1 MSYQALYRKYR
12 PSKLEDVVG
21 QSSVVKIVRNAIQYN
36 KINHAYLF
44 SGPRGTGKTTMA
56 KIFAK
61 DVNCLNPIDGEACGT
76 CKNCLSI
83 INNECSDII
92 EIDAASNNG
101 VDEIREIKNKINL
114 VPSELKYKVYI
125 IDEVHMLS
133 IGAFNALLKTLEE
146 PPEHIIFILATTD
159 LHKVPTTVIS
169 RCQCFEFQ
177 RLTEKEI
184 SSRLR
189 YIADQENVQVDD
201 EVLKRIA
208 ELVDGGMRDAIG
220 MLDKAISY
228 SSDSKVSLTDFE
240 MLNGIVSKSEKKKFI
255 SMIFEQNISEIISFI
270 DTIYDAGK
278 DLVIFNQDLLTLCR
292 DLVVDY
298 YSEKEIEFD
307 IDFLLDFAES
317 LNETLNEVKQSSNM
331 KTVFEMKI
339 LSFIYH
345 HGSRSASISEVVKNE
360 GKKIVDERKEVKVI
374 MSSDK
379 DSSELIDRSIK
390 QKKAIE
396 LDKVEQEPVHSFT
409 TQEHKVDNIDRV
421 SNDITEYLKINTII
435 INNCFAGASKRE
447 LLELRNNWSKLN
459 DYALDNHYGAVACY
473 IFDGTVRA
481 ASLDSIIIT
490 FDYESMVNRGYRLLP
505 KIEELFEIIFG
516 HKIRVALLTSADWE
530 KEKKEYIEKK
540 NNGISYQYQE
550 VPLLNE
556 QLSQHSPIIDNTVE
570 NASSVE
576 EAIKLFG
583 ENMVSID

>member
-12 PSKLEDVVG
+12 PSRLEDVVG

-61 DVNCLNPIDGEACGT
+61 DVNCLNPVNGEACGT

-83 INNECSDII
+83 MNNECSDII

-201 EVLKRIA
+201 EVLNRIA

-240 MLNGIVSKSEKKKFI
+240 MLNGIVSKTEKKKFL
-255 SMIFEQNISEIISFI
+255 SMIFEQNISEVILFI

-278 DLVIFNQDLLTLCR
+278 DLIIFNQDLLTLCR

-298 YSEKEIEFD
+298 YSSKEIEFD

-317 LNETLNEVKQSSNM
+317 LNETLNEVKQSSNT
-331 KTVFEMKI
+331 KTIFEMKI

-345 HGSRSASISEVVKNE
+345 YSTHSASIS
-360 GKKIVDERKEVKVI
+360 KEVKSKENEPIERRKEIKSVT
-374 MSSDK
+374 SFNKVST
-379 DSSELIDRSIK
+379 ELSNPSK
-390 QKKAIE
+390 QVERTLK
-396 LDKVEQEPVHSFT
+396 LDNNG
-409 TQEHKVDNIDRV
+409 DNMNKIY
-421 SNDITEYLKINTII
+421 NDFTEYLKINAVI

-447 LLELRNNWSKLN
+447 LLELKNHWDKLN
-459 DYALDNHYGAVACY
+459 DYALDNYYGAVACY

-481 ASLDSIIIT
+481 ASSDSIIIT

-505 KIEELFEIIFG
+505 KIEELFGIILG
-516 HKIRVALLTSADWE
+516 HKVRIALLTSTDWE
-530 KEKKEYIEKK
+530 REKKEYVDKK
-540 NNGISYQYQE
+540 NNGISYLYQE
-550 VPLLNE
+550 VPLLSE
-556 QLSQHSPIIDNTVE
+556 QLSQPSSIIDNTDE
-570 NASSVE
+570 SASSVE

-583 ENMVSID
+583 ENIVSID

>member
-12 PSKLEDVVG
+12 PSRLEDVVG

-61 DVNCLNPIDGEACGT
+61 DVNCLNPVNGEACGT
-76 CKNCLSI
+76 CKNCLSVM
-83 INNECSDII
+83 NNECSDII

-201 EVLKRIA
+201 EVLNRIA

-240 MLNGIVSKSEKKKFI
+240 MLNGIVSKTEKKKFL
-255 SMIFEQNISEIISFI
+255 SMIFEQNISEVILFI

-278 DLVIFNQDLLTLCR
+278 DLIIFNQDLLTLCR

-298 YSEKEIEFD
+298 YSSKEIEFD

-317 LNETLNEVKQSSNM
+317 LNETLNEVKQSSNTKM
-331 KTVFEMKI
+331 IFEMKI

-345 HGSRSASISEVVKNE
+345 YSTHSASIS
-360 GKKIVDERKEVKVI
+360 KEVKSKENEPIERRKEIKSVT
-374 MSSDK
+374 SFNKVST
-379 DSSELIDRSIK
+379 ELSNPSK
-390 QKKAIE
+390 QVERTLK
-396 LDKVEQEPVHSFT
+396 LDNNG
-409 TQEHKVDNIDRV
+409 DNMNKIY
-421 SNDITEYLKINTII
+421 NDFTEYLKINAVI

-447 LLELRNNWSKLN
+447 LLELRNHWDKLN
-459 DYALDNHYGAVACY
+459 DYALDNYYGAVACY

-481 ASLDSIIIT
+481 ASSDSIIIT

-505 KIEELFEIIFG
+505 KIEELFGIILG
-516 HKIRVALLTSADWE
+516 HKVRIALLTSTDWE
-530 KEKKEYIEKK
+530 REKKEYVDKK
-540 NNGISYQYQE
+540 NNGISYLYQE
-550 VPLLNE
+550 VPLLSE
-556 QLSQHSPIIDNTVE
+556 QLSQPSSIIDNTDESV
-570 NASSVE
+570 SSVE

-583 ENMVSID
+583 ENIVSID

>member
-12 PSKLEDVVG
+12 PSRLEDVVG

-61 DVNCLNPIDGEACGT
+61 DVNCLNPVNGEACGT
-76 CKNCLSI
+76 CKNCLSVM
-83 INNECSDII
+83 NNECSDII

-201 EVLKRIA
+201 EVLNRIA

-240 MLNGIVSKSEKKKFI
+240 MLNGIVSKTEKKKFL
-255 SMIFEQNISEIISFI
+255 SMIFEQNISEVILFI

-278 DLVIFNQDLLTLCR
+278 DLIIFNQDLLTLCR

-298 YSEKEIEFD
+298 YSSKEIEFD

-317 LNETLNEVKQSSNM
+317 LNETLNEIKQSSNTKM
-331 KTVFEMKI
+331 IFEMKI

-345 HGSRSASISEVVKNE
+345 YSTHSASIS
-360 GKKIVDERKEVKVI
+360 KEVKSKENEPIERRKEIKSVTSFNKVSTELSNPSKQVERTLKLDNNGDK
-374 MSSDK
+374 MNSD
-379 DSSELIDRSIK
+379 
-390 QKKAIE
+390 
-396 LDKVEQEPVHSFT
+396 F
-409 TQEHKVDNIDRV
+409 
-421 SNDITEYLKINTII
+421 TEYLKINTII

-447 LLELRNNWSKLN
+447 LLELRNHWDKLN
-459 DYALDNHYGAVACY
+459 DYALDNYYGAVACY
-473 IFDGTVRA
+473 IFDGIVRA
-481 ASLDSIIIT
+481 ASSDSIIIT

-505 KIEELFEIIFG
+505 KIEELFGIILG
-516 HKIRVALLTSADWE
+516 HKVRIALLTSADWE
-530 KEKKEYIEKK
+530 KEKKEYIDKK

-556 QLSQHSPIIDNTVE
+556 QLSQPSSIIDITNE
-570 NASSVE
+570 SASSVE

-583 ENMVSID
+583 ENIVSID

>member
-12 PSKLEDVVG
+12 PSRLEDVVG
-21 QSSVVKIVRNAIQYN
+21 QSSVVKIVRNAIRYN

-61 DVNCLNPIDGEACGT
+61 DVNCLNPVNGEACGT
-76 CKNCLSI
+76 CKNCLSVM
-83 INNECSDII
+83 NNECSDII

-201 EVLKRIA
+201 EVLNRIA

-240 MLNGIVSKSEKKKFI
+240 MLNGIVSKTEKKKFL
-255 SMIFEQNISEIISFI
+255 SMIFEQNISEVILFI

-278 DLVIFNQDLLTLCR
+278 DLIIFNQDLLTLCR

-298 YSEKEIEFD
+298 YSSKEIEFD

-317 LNETLNEVKQSSNM
+317 LNETLNEIKQSSNTKM
-331 KTVFEMKI
+331 IFEMKI

-345 HGSRSASISEVVKNE
+345 YSTHSASIS
-360 GKKIVDERKEVKVI
+360 KEVKSKENEPIERRKEIKSVTSFNKVSTELSNPSKQVERTLKLDNNGDK
-374 MSSDK
+374 MNSD
-379 DSSELIDRSIK
+379 
-390 QKKAIE
+390 
-396 LDKVEQEPVHSFT
+396 F
-409 TQEHKVDNIDRV
+409 
-421 SNDITEYLKINTII
+421 TEYLKINTII

-447 LLELRNNWSKLN
+447 LLELRNHWDKLN
-459 DYALDNHYGAVACY
+459 DYALDNYYGAVACY
-473 IFDGTVRA
+473 IFDGIVRA
-481 ASLDSIIIT
+481 ASSDSIIIT

-505 KIEELFEIIFG
+505 KIEELFEIISG
-516 HKIRVALLTSADWE
+516 RKVRIALLTSADWE
-530 KEKKEYIEKK
+530 KEKKEYIDKK

-556 QLSQHSPIIDNTVE
+556 QLSQPSSIIDNTNE
-570 NASSVE
+570 SASSVE

-583 ENMVSID
+583 ENIVSID

>member
-12 PSKLEDVVG
+12 PSRLEDVVG

-61 DVNCLNPIDGEACGT
+61 DVNCLNPVNGEACGT
-76 CKNCLSI
+76 CKNCLSVM
-83 INNECSDII
+83 NNECSDII

-201 EVLKRIA
+201 EVLNRIA

-240 MLNGIVSKSEKKKFI
+240 MLNGIVSKTEKKKFL
-255 SMIFEQNISEIISFI
+255 SMIFEQNISEVILFI

-278 DLVIFNQDLLTLCR
+278 DLIIFNQDLLTLCR

-298 YSEKEIEFD
+298 YSSKEIEFD

-317 LNETLNEVKQSSNM
+317 LNETLNEIKQSSNTKM
-331 KTVFEMKI
+331 IFEMKI

-345 HGSRSASISEVVKNE
+345 YSTHSASIS
-360 GKKIVDERKEVKVI
+360 KEVKSKENEPIERRKEIKSVT
-374 MSSDK
+374 SFNKVST
-379 DSSELIDRSIK
+379 ELSNPSK
-390 QKKAIE
+390 QAERTLK
-396 LDKVEQEPVHSFT
+396 LDNNG
-409 TQEHKVDNIDRV
+409 DNMNKIY
-421 SNDITEYLKINTII
+421 NDFTEYLKINAVI

-447 LLELRNNWSKLN
+447 LLELRNHWDKLN
-459 DYALDNHYGAVACY
+459 DYALDNYYGAVACY

-481 ASLDSIIIT
+481 ASSDSIIIT

-505 KIEELFEIIFG
+505 KIEELFGIILG
-516 HKIRVALLTSADWE
+516 HKVRIALLTSTDWE
-530 KEKKEYIEKK
+530 REKKEYVDKK
-540 NNGISYQYQE
+540 NNGISYLYQE
-550 VPLLNE
+550 VPLLSE
-556 QLSQHSPIIDNTVE
+556 QLSQPSSIIDNTDE
-570 NASSVE
+570 SASSVE

-583 ENMVSID
+583 ENIVSID

>member
-12 PSKLEDVVG
+12 PSRLEDVVG

-61 DVNCLNPIDGEACGT
+61 DVNCLNPVNGEACGT
-76 CKNCLSI
+76 CKNCLSVM
-83 INNECSDII
+83 NNECSDII

-201 EVLKRIA
+201 EVLNRIA

-240 MLNGIVSKSEKKKFI
+240 MLNGIVSKTEKKKFL
-255 SMIFEQNISEIISFI
+255 SMIFEQNISEVILFI

-278 DLVIFNQDLLTLCR
+278 DLIIFNQDLLTLCR

-298 YSEKEIEFD
+298 YSSKEIEFD

-317 LNETLNEVKQSSNM
+317 LNETLNEIKQSSNTKM
-331 KTVFEMKI
+331 IFEMKI

-345 HGSRSASISEVVKNE
+345 YSTHSASIS
-360 GKKIVDERKEVKVI
+360 KEVKSKENEPIERRKEIKSVT
-374 MSSDK
+374 SFNKVST
-379 DSSELIDRSIK
+379 ELSNPSK
-390 QKKAIE
+390 QVERTLK
-396 LDKVEQEPVHSFT
+396 LDNNG
-409 TQEHKVDNIDRV
+409 DNMNKIY
-421 SNDITEYLKINTII
+421 NDFTEYLKINAVI

-447 LLELRNNWSKLN
+447 LLELRNHWDKLN
-459 DYALDNHYGAVACY
+459 DYALDNYYGAVACY

-481 ASLDSIIIT
+481 ASSDSIIIT

-505 KIEELFEIIFG
+505 KIEELFGIILG
-516 HKIRVALLTSADWE
+516 HKVRIALLTSTDWE
-530 KEKKEYIEKK
+530 REKKEYVDKK
-540 NNGISYQYQE
+540 NNGISYLYQE
-550 VPLLNE
+550 VPLLSE
-556 QLSQHSPIIDNTVE
+556 QLSQPSSIIDNTDE
-570 NASSVE
+570 SASSVE

-583 ENMVSID
+583 ENIVSID

>member
-21 QSSVVKIVRNAIQYN
+21 QTSVVKIVRNAIQFG

-61 DVNCLNPIDGEACGT
+61 DVNCLNPIDGEACGK
-76 CKNCLSI
+76 CKNCLAI

-159 LHKVPTTVIS
+159 LHKVPSTVIS

-189 YIADQENVQVDD
+189 YIADQENVQIDD
-201 EVLKRIA
+201 EVLNRIS

-228 SSDSKVSLTDFE
+228 SSDSRVSLTDFE
-240 MLNGIVSKSEKKKFI
+240 MLNGIVSKNEKKKFL
-255 SMIFEQNISEIISFI
+255 SMVFERDIAGIISFI
-270 DTIYDAGK
+270 DTIYDSGK

-292 DLVVDY
+292 DFVVDY
-298 YSEKEIEFD
+298 YSSKEIEFD
-307 IDFLLDFAES
+307 ISFLLDFAES
-317 LNETLNEVKQSSNM
+317 LNEILNEVKQSSNM

-339 LSFIYH
+339 LSFVYH
-345 HGSRSASISEVVKNE
+345 HDGHTDKFVGQNKESDKEEISSKTQVNDKVVAELSNHPKNINEVTQLNIKNE
-360 GKKIVDERKEVKVI
+360 PNV
-374 MSSDK
+374 
-379 DSSELIDRSIK
+379 
-390 QKKAIE
+390 
-396 LDKVEQEPVHSFT
+396 
-409 TQEHKVDNIDRV
+409 EHKISMDKGNNLEKINSDLQ
-421 SNDITEYLKINTII
+421 EYLKINSII

-447 LLELRNNWSKLN
+447 LLDIKNNWSKLN

-473 IFDGTVRA
+473 IFDGTIRA
-481 ASLDSIIIT
+481 ASQDSVIIT
-490 FDYESMVNRGYRLLP
+490 FDYESMVNRGYRLLS
-505 KIEELFEIIFG
+505 KIEELFGIVFG
-516 HKIRVALLTSADWE
+516 HNVRVALLTSADWE
-530 KEKKEYIEKK
+530 KEKKEYIAKK
-540 NNGISYQYQE
+540 NNGIAYQYQE

-556 QLSQHSPIIDNTVE
+556 NLSQSSQLLDNPGIDS
-570 NASSVE
+570 SSVE

>member
-12 PSKLEDVVG
+12 PSRLEDVVG

-61 DVNCLNPIDGEACGT
+61 DVNCLNPVNGEACGT

-83 INNECSDII
+83 MNNECSDII

-201 EVLKRIA
+201 EVLNRIA

-240 MLNGIVSKSEKKKFI
+240 MLNGIVSKTEKKKFL
-255 SMIFEQNISEIISFI
+255 SMIFEQNISEVILFI

-278 DLVIFNQDLLTLCR
+278 DLIIFNQDLLTLCR

-298 YSEKEIEFD
+298 YSSKEIEFD

-317 LNETLNEVKQSSNM
+317 LNETLNEVKQSSNTKM
-331 KTVFEMKI
+331 IFEMKI

-345 HGSRSASISEVVKNE
+345 YSTHSASIS
-360 GKKIVDERKEVKVI
+360 KEVKSKENEPIERRKEIKSVT
-374 MSSDK
+374 SFNKVST
-379 DSSELIDRSIK
+379 ELSNPSK
-390 QKKAIE
+390 QVERTLK
-396 LDKVEQEPVHSFT
+396 LDNNG
-409 TQEHKVDNIDRV
+409 DNMNKIY
-421 SNDITEYLKINTII
+421 NDFTEYLKINAVI

-447 LLELRNNWSKLN
+447 LLELRNHWDKLN
-459 DYALDNHYGAVACY
+459 DYALDNYYGAVACY

-481 ASLDSIIIT
+481 ASSDSIIIT

-505 KIEELFEIIFG
+505 KIEELFGIILG
-516 HKIRVALLTSADWE
+516 HKVRIALLTSTDWE
-530 KEKKEYIEKK
+530 REKKEYVDKK
-540 NNGISYQYQE
+540 NNGISYLYQE
-550 VPLLNE
+550 VPLLSE
-556 QLSQHSPIIDNTVE
+556 QLSQPSSIIDNTDESV
-570 NASSVE
+570 SSVE

-583 ENMVSID
+583 ENIVSID

>member
-12 PSKLEDVVG
+12 PSRLEDVVG

-61 DVNCLNPIDGEACGT
+61 DVNCLNPVNGEACGT
-76 CKNCLSI
+76 CKNCLSVM
-83 INNECSDII
+83 NNECSDII

-201 EVLKRIA
+201 EVLNRIA

-240 MLNGIVSKSEKKKFI
+240 MLNGIVSKTEKKKFL
-255 SMIFEQNISEIISFI
+255 SMIFEQNISEVILFI

-278 DLVIFNQDLLTLCR
+278 DLIIFNQDLLTLCR

-298 YSEKEIEFD
+298 YSSKEIEFD

-317 LNETLNEVKQSSNM
+317 LNETLNEVKQSSNTKM
-331 KTVFEMKI
+331 IFEMKI

-345 HGSRSASISEVVKNE
+345 YSTHSASIS
-360 GKKIVDERKEVKVI
+360 KEVKSKENEPI
-374 MSSDK
+374 ESRK
-379 DSSELIDRSIK
+379 EIK
-390 QKKAIE
+390 SVTSFNKVSTGLSNPSKQVERTLK
-396 LDKVEQEPVHSFT
+396 LDNNG
-409 TQEHKVDNIDRV
+409 DNMNKIY
-421 SNDITEYLKINTII
+421 NDFTEYLKINAVI

-447 LLELRNNWSKLN
+447 LLELRNHWDKLN
-459 DYALDNHYGAVACY
+459 DYALDNYYGAVACY

-481 ASLDSIIIT
+481 ASSDSIIIT

-505 KIEELFEIIFG
+505 KIEELFGIILG
-516 HKIRVALLTSADWE
+516 HKVRIALLTSTDWE
-530 KEKKEYIEKK
+530 REKKEYVDKK
-540 NNGISYQYQE
+540 NNGISYLYQE
-550 VPLLNE
+550 VPLLSE
-556 QLSQHSPIIDNTVE
+556 QLSQPSSIIDNTDE
-570 NASSVE
+570 SASSVE

-583 ENMVSID
+583 ENIVSID

>member
-12 PSKLEDVVG
+12 PSRLEDVVG

-61 DVNCLNPIDGEACGT
+61 DVNCLNPVNGEACGT
-76 CKNCLSI
+76 CKNCLSVM
-83 INNECSDII
+83 NNECSDII

-201 EVLKRIA
+201 EVLNRIA

-240 MLNGIVSKSEKKKFI
+240 MLNGIVSKTEKKKFL
-255 SMIFEQNISEIISFI
+255 SMIFEQNISEVILFI

-278 DLVIFNQDLLTLCR
+278 DLIIFNQDLLTLCR

-298 YSEKEIEFD
+298 YSSKEIEFD

-317 LNETLNEVKQSSNM
+317 LNETLNEIKQSSNTKM
-331 KTVFEMKI
+331 IFEMKI

-345 HGSRSASISEVVKNE
+345 YSTHSASIS
-360 GKKIVDERKEVKVI
+360 KEVKSKENEPIERRKEIKSVT
-374 MSSDK
+374 SFNKVST
-379 DSSELIDRSIK
+379 ELSNPSK
-390 QKKAIE
+390 QVERTLK
-396 LDKVEQEPVHSFT
+396 LDNNG
-409 TQEHKVDNIDRV
+409 DNMNKIY
-421 SNDITEYLKINTII
+421 NDFTEYLKINAVI

-447 LLELRNNWSKLN
+447 LLELKNHWDKLN
-459 DYALDNHYGAVACY
+459 DYALDNNYGAVACY

-481 ASLDSIIIT
+481 ASSDSIIIT

-505 KIEELFEIIFG
+505 KIEELFGIILG
-516 HKIRVALLTSADWE
+516 HKVRIALLTSTDWE
-530 KEKKEYIEKK
+530 REKKEYVDKK
-540 NNGISYQYQE
+540 NNGISYLYQE
-550 VPLLNE
+550 VPLLSE
-556 QLSQHSPIIDNTVE
+556 QLSQPSSIIDNTE
-570 NASSVE
+570 ESASSVE

-583 ENMVSID
+583 ENIVSID

>member
-12 PSKLEDVVG
+12 PSRLEDVVG

-61 DVNCLNPIDGEACGT
+61 DVNCLNPVNGEACGT

-83 INNECSDII
+83 MNNECSDII

-201 EVLKRIA
+201 EVLNRIA

-240 MLNGIVSKSEKKKFI
+240 MLNGIVSKTEKKKFL
-255 SMIFEQNISEIISFI
+255 SMIFEQNISEVILFI

-278 DLVIFNQDLLTLCR
+278 DLIIFNQDLLTLCR

-298 YSEKEIEFD
+298 YSSKEIEFD

-317 LNETLNEVKQSSNM
+317 LNETLNEIKQSSNTKM
-331 KTVFEMKI
+331 IFEMKI

-345 HGSRSASISEVVKNE
+345 YSTHSASIS
-360 GKKIVDERKEVKVI
+360 KEVKSKENEPI
-374 MSSDK
+374 ERRK
-379 DSSELIDRSIK
+379 EIK
-390 QKKAIE
+390 SVTSFNKVSTGLSNPSKQVERTLK
-396 LDKVEQEPVHSFT
+396 LDNNG
-409 TQEHKVDNIDRV
+409 DNMNKIY
-421 SNDITEYLKINTII
+421 NDFTEYLKINAVI

-447 LLELRNNWSKLN
+447 LLELKNHWDKLN
-459 DYALDNHYGAVACY
+459 DYALDNYYGAVACY

-481 ASLDSIIIT
+481 ASSDSIIIT

-505 KIEELFEIIFG
+505 RIEELFGIILG
-516 HKIRVALLTSADWE
+516 HKVRIALLTSTDWE
-530 KEKKEYIEKK
+530 REKKEYVDKK
-540 NNGISYQYQE
+540 NNGISYLYQE
-550 VPLLNE
+550 VPLLSE
-556 QLSQHSPIIDNTVE
+556 QLSQPSSIIDNTDE
-570 NASSVE
+570 SASSVE

-583 ENMVSID
+583 ENIVSID

>member
-12 PSKLEDVVG
+12 PSRLEDVVG

-61 DVNCLNPIDGEACGT
+61 DVNCLNPVNGEACDT
-76 CKNCLSI
+76 CKNCLSVM
-83 INNECSDII
+83 NNECSDII

-201 EVLKRIA
+201 EVLNRIA

-240 MLNGIVSKSEKKKFI
+240 MLNGIVSKTEKKKFL
-255 SMIFEQNISEIISFI
+255 SMIFEQNISEVILFI

-278 DLVIFNQDLLTLCR
+278 DLIIFNQDLLTLCR

-298 YSEKEIEFD
+298 YSSKEIEFD

-317 LNETLNEVKQSSNM
+317 LNETLNEVKQSSNTKM
-331 KTVFEMKI
+331 IFEMKI

-345 HGSRSASISEVVKNE
+345 YSTHSASIS
-360 GKKIVDERKEVKVI
+360 KEVKSKENEPI
-374 MSSDK
+374 ESRK
-379 DSSELIDRSIK
+379 EIK
-390 QKKAIE
+390 SVTSFNKVSTGLSNPSKQVERTLK
-396 LDKVEQEPVHSFT
+396 LDNNG
-409 TQEHKVDNIDRV
+409 DNMNKIY
-421 SNDITEYLKINTII
+421 NDFTEYLKINAVI

-447 LLELRNNWSKLN
+447 LLELKNHWDKLN
-459 DYALDNHYGAVACY
+459 DYALDNYYGAVACY

-481 ASLDSIIIT
+481 ASSDSIIIT

-505 KIEELFEIIFG
+505 RIEELFGIILG
-516 HKIRVALLTSADWE
+516 HKVRIALLTSTDWE
-530 KEKKEYIEKK
+530 REKKEYVDKK
-540 NNGISYQYQE
+540 NNGISYLYQE
-550 VPLLNE
+550 VPLLSE
-556 QLSQHSPIIDNTVE
+556 QLSQPSSIIDNTDE
-570 NASSVE
+570 SASSVE

-583 ENMVSID
+583 ENIVSID

>member
-12 PSKLEDVVG
+12 PSRLEDVVG

-61 DVNCLNPIDGEACGT
+61 DVNCLNPVNGEACGT
-76 CKNCLSI
+76 CKNCLSVM
-83 INNECSDII
+83 NNECSDII

-201 EVLKRIA
+201 EVLNRIA

-240 MLNGIVSKSEKKKFI
+240 MLNGIVSKTEKKKFL
-255 SMIFEQNISEIISFI
+255 SMIFEQNISEVILFI

-278 DLVIFNQDLLTLCR
+278 DLIIFNQDLLTLCR

-298 YSEKEIEFD
+298 YSSKEIEFD

-317 LNETLNEVKQSSNM
+317 LNETLNEIKQSSNTKM
-331 KTVFEMKI
+331 IFEMKI

-345 HGSRSASISEVVKNE
+345 YSTHSASIS
-360 GKKIVDERKEVKVI
+360 KEVKSKENEPIERRKEIKSVTSFNKVSTELSNPSKQVERTLKLDNNGDK
-374 MSSDK
+374 MNSD
-379 DSSELIDRSIK
+379 
-390 QKKAIE
+390 
-396 LDKVEQEPVHSFT
+396 F
-409 TQEHKVDNIDRV
+409 
-421 SNDITEYLKINTII
+421 TEYLKINTII

-447 LLELRNNWSKLN
+447 LLELRNHWDKLN
-459 DYALDNHYGAVACY
+459 DYALDNYYGAVACY
-473 IFDGTVRA
+473 IFDGIVRA
-481 ASLDSIIIT
+481 ASSDSIIIT

-505 KIEELFEIIFG
+505 KIEELFEIISG
-516 HKIRVALLTSADWE
+516 RKVRIALLTSADWE
-530 KEKKEYIEKK
+530 KEKKEYIDKK

-556 QLSQHSPIIDNTVE
+556 QLSQPSSIIDNTNE
-570 NASSVE
+570 SASSVE

-583 ENMVSID
+583 ENIVSID

>member
-12 PSKLEDVVG
+12 PSRLEDVVG

-61 DVNCLNPIDGEACGT
+61 DVNCLNPVNGEACGT
-76 CKNCLSI
+76 CKNCLSVM
-83 INNECSDII
+83 NNECSDII

-201 EVLKRIA
+201 EVLNRIA

-240 MLNGIVSKSEKKKFI
+240 MLNGIVSKTEKKKFL
-255 SMIFEQNISEIISFI
+255 SMIFEQNISEVILFI

-278 DLVIFNQDLLTLCR
+278 DLIIFNQDLLTLCR

-298 YSEKEIEFD
+298 YSSKEIEFD

-317 LNETLNEVKQSSNM
+317 LNETLNEIKQSSNTKM
-331 KTVFEMKI
+331 IFEMKI

-345 HGSRSASISEVVKNE
+345 YSTHSASIS
-360 GKKIVDERKEVKVI
+360 KEVKSKENEPI
-374 MSSDK
+374 ESRK
-379 DSSELIDRSIK
+379 EIK
-390 QKKAIE
+390 SVTSFNKVSTGLSNPSKQVERTLK
-396 LDKVEQEPVHSFT
+396 LDNNG
-409 TQEHKVDNIDRV
+409 DNMNKIY
-421 SNDITEYLKINTII
+421 NDFTEYLKINAVI

-447 LLELRNNWSKLN
+447 LLELRNHWDKLN
-459 DYALDNHYGAVACY
+459 DYALDNYYGAVACY

-481 ASLDSIIIT
+481 ASSDSIIIT

-505 KIEELFEIIFG
+505 RIEELFGIILG
-516 HKIRVALLTSADWE
+516 HKVRIALLTSTDWE
-530 KEKKEYIEKK
+530 REKKEYVDKK
-540 NNGISYQYQE
+540 NNGISYLYQE
-550 VPLLNE
+550 VPLLSE
-556 QLSQHSPIIDNTVE
+556 QLSQPSSIIDNTDE
-570 NASSVE
+570 SASSVE

-583 ENMVSID
+583 ENIVSID